1 MSGGGRRWE
10 WLLAVWLIIY
20 AGVAN
25 IVARICHQAHNIT
38 GKTTYITPT
47 TYLNR
52 ESLIRSPDT
61 LNLHV
66 LYCLTVAESLGL
78 EMIFFYLRTEEEYY
92 YSLLRTDAD
101 VVQFL

>member
-1 MSGGGRRWE
+1 MLE
-10 WLLAVWLIIY
+10 WLILLQGSVIKLTILLERPPI
-20 AGVAN
+20 
-25 IVARICHQAHNIT
+25 
-38 GKTTYITPT
+38 ITPT